1 MAKGTYIHG
10 TRETEQSRLAK
21 LNALTN
27 PPFVAFL
34 DCERAARI
42 LEVGSGLGLLSRD
55 VCREATSAHVFGIEY
70 SAAQLG
76 RAQPTDRLHFIQADA
91 HAIPFVG
98 ESFDIA
104 YCRYVLEHV
113 SKPVD
118 VLRQMHRVLR
128 TGGKAYA
135 QENNIL
141 MCVFDPEC
149 PAFDSIWKRFAVL
162 QEKLGGD
169 ALIGKRLFRYFRQAG
184 FVEIEL
190 SYQPEIHHSGS
201 SHFQLW
207 VENLIGNIRSGEEA
221 LQNHGLANV
230 PEIEA
235 AVGELTALMERPDA
249 SALFY
254 WNRAS
259 GIKP

>member
-1 MAKGTYIHG
+1 MANGIYIHG
-10 TRETEQSRLAK
+10 TKETEQSRLAK

-34 DCERAARI
+34 ECERAARI

-55 VCREATSAHVFGIEY
+55 VCRKAPAAQVFGVEY
-70 SAAQLG
+70 SAAQLK
-76 RAQPTDRLHFIQADA
+76 RAQGSDHLHFVQADA
-91 HAIPFVG
+91 HSIPFAG
-98 ESFDIA
+98 SSFDIA

-113 SKPVD
+113 AKPVD

-128 TGGKAYA
+128 TGGKAYV

-162 QEKLGGD
+162 QGKLGGD
-169 ALIGKRLFRYFRQAG
+169 ALIGKRLFRYFQQAG

-190 SYQPEIHHSGS
+190 GYQPEIHHSGS
-201 SHFQLW
+201 EHFQLW
-207 VENLIGNIRSGEEA
+207 VENLIGNVRSGEEA
-221 LQNHGLANV
+221 LQKHGLANV
-230 PEIEA
+230 
-235 AVGELTALMERPDA
+235 
-249 SALFY
+249 
-254 WNRAS
+254 
-259 GIKP
+259 